1 MTIVVVKESIAA
13 SAEAVW
19 EILGNFGGI
28 KVGGPITAFHM
39 EGEGVGAVRTIT
51 MGGGQVIERLE
62 TFDPE
67 QLTFS
72 YVITNQDCPLP
83 VANYSSVVQITRD
96 GANGCTV
103 EWTGTFE
110 PRGVPEAQ
118 AIEIVTGI
126 YAGGIKGASQ
136 ALAG

>member
-96 GANGCTV
+96 GVDACTV

-110 PRGVPEAQ
+110 PRGVHEAQ
-118 AIEIVTGI
+118 AIEIVTAI